1 MRQPTV
7 GISQTPIRI
16 APLIGVFLDIITK
29 YCIIDINLFGG
40 YMKSFYKL
48 FEKGFLKYLNE
59 KNGQGFTKDNLLL
72 AFHDLDGNAYYTFPK
87 EVSLNLLTIVYMIF
101 GT

>member
-29 YCIIDINLFGG
+29 YCIIDTNLFGG
-40 YMKSFYKL
+40 YMKSHKSIMEDVLSIHNHELEMYGYIGITLILL
-48 FEKGFLKYLNE
+48 FMVVEILLVLERVYINF
-59 KNGQGFTKDNLLL
+59 QDN
-72 AFHDLDGNAYYTFPK
+72 NI
-87 EVSLNLLTIVYMIF
+87 EE
-101 GT
+101 